1 MSTSDLRGPLC
12 RFPNRGA
19 LPSRLFLALSLLIGP
34 AALAGSVTDESVMS
48 KGNAIGRAMSQIPRN
63 AVVTRKR
70 CREISVGIGN
80 FRYRCTIWY
89 EDAPPEQP

>member
-1 MSTSDLRGPLC
+1 MTTPSLGDPRSPSLPLGAMPLRL
-12 RFPNRGA
+12 
-19 LPSRLFLALSLLIGP
+19 LLALSLLIGP

-48 KGNAIGRAMSQIPRN
+48 RRNAIGRAMSQIPRN